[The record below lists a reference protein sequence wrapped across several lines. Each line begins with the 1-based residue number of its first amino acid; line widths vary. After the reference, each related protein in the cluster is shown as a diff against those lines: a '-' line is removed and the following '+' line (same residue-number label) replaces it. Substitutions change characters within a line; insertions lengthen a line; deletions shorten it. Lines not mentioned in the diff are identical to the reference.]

1 MRKLIFCFAIICV
14 SVFILSAEEKKD
26 ETEKSV
32 KTGEKET
39 PALLGEE
46 APYGGYG
53 AFFVK
58 GTPVTKKFGALL
70 GFRGMLILKDRYA
83 AGVMFNWLQNQTTD
97 ESDPER
103 KGFQFGYMTLVG
115 EYIYPVK
122 NFFSLSGEFG
132 IGFGSIKV
140 ARDNSDEKL
149 TIEDKLIVFEPG
161 VNALFSIFSWMQISA
176 GISYRFFGK
185 HDYKPIPLKEING
198 ISGKISIRIGDF

>member
-1 MRKLIFCFAIICV
+1 MKKFIFCFAIICA
-14 SVFILSAEEKKD
+14 SVFILSAEESKNEQPE
-26 ETEKSV
+26 ETE
-32 KTGEKET
+32 EKKAS
-39 PALLGEE
+39 ALLDED

-83 AGVMFNWLQNQTTD
+83 AGVMFNWLQNQTAD

-115 EYIYPVK
+115 EYIHPVK

-140 ARDNSDEKL
+140 AKDNGDESL
-149 TIEDKLIVFEPG
+149 TIEDRLIVFEPG

-176 GISYRFFGK
+176 GVSYRFFGK

-198 ISGKISIRIGDF
+198 ISGKVSIRIGDF